1 MRRKKMNT
9 ESKRALIAAVRKV
22 VFAGLILLAVWLIL
36 FALRSA
42 IPANI
47 IDLINQRLQ
56 VPVSHDSAAWDWS
69 RSLLKDGSVSSI
81 IGERI
86 GNTLAFIALCG
97 IMSLIIAGILLFIG
111 TLISRITQSPG
122 WLAKLRGIL
131 RSILISGGASIPL
144 FVISTI
150 LMVSFINRWNWGVQ
164 GDSIWVLLWA
174 AFICSMLPAWL
185 LVQTGH
191 GIMAKRNGN
200 IAGFKLA
207 KEIGVRLLI
216 RLLKLVGFIIVVSIL
231 SEQDIATPGLGRL
244 LLSAVSSMDFPLI
257 FGITWVVIIIVLA
270 VKLVADLLEIAYNY
284 SNKTASPIE
293 QNLKESSLRFA
304 VPKGWLIFALALCA
318 FIALLAVM
326 APLLAPYGGNAI
338 HLKDSLSPPS
348 AKYILGTDQL
358 GRDIFSR
365 LLYGMRIDVLI
376 GLVCAAVVSIVAFG
390 WAILAAYCRKMNNW
404 LGDTLEDLVMLPRE
418 IACAFPWL
426 VLLLLIMSFRVDMSI
441 VFVAFIS
448 GLVILPRAA
457 GMIQAAYHSSP
468 DGKSWLRGLLWSI
481 PTVFLFTT
489 AGVIIYTTTISYLG
503 FGVPPGVPELGS
515 ILSGEGRAYTQTAPW
530 IVIWP
535 GLSLTFIIL
544 VFVMTGDALLE
555 WLGFRSK
562 AVWSKTME

>member
-1 MRRKKMNT
+1 MNT
-9 ESKRALIAAVRKV
+9 EKNRALIAAGRKV

-69 RSLLKDGSVSSI
+69 WPLFKDSSVSSL
-81 IGERI
+81 IGQRL

-97 IMSLIIAGILLFIG
+97 IMSLVIAGILLFIG
-111 TLISRITQSPG
+111 TLISRITQRPG
-122 WLAKLRGIL
+122 WLVKLRGIL
-131 RSILISGGASIPL
+131 RLVLVSGGASIPL
-144 FVISTI
+144 FVISTLLI
-150 LMVSFINRWNWGVQ
+150 VSFINSWQPPMQ
-164 GDSIWVLLWA
+164 GNSAGALVWA
-174 AFICSMLPAWL
+174 AFLCAFWPAWL

-191 GIMAKRNGN
+191 GIMAKRRGN
-200 IAGFKLA
+200 IAGSKLA
-207 KEIGVRLLI
+207 KEIVVRLLI
-216 RLLKLVGFIIVVSIL
+216 RLLKLVGFIFVISIL
-231 SEQDIATPGLGRL
+231 AEYEMSQPGLGKL
-244 LLSAVSSMDFPLI
+244 LLSALYSWDFPLI
-257 FGITWVVIIIVLA
+257 FGITWVVIIIVVA
-270 VKLVADLLEIAYNY
+270 VKLFADLLETTYNY
-284 SNKTASPIE
+284 STKTASSIE
-293 QNLKESSLRFA
+293 QNLNESSLWFA
-304 VPKGWLIFALALCA
+304 VPKGWLIFGLALCA
-318 FIALLAVM
+318 FIALIAIM

-365 LLYGMRIDVLI
+365 LLWGMRIDVLI
-376 GLVCAAVVSIVAFG
+376 GLVCAAVVSVIAFG
-390 WAILAAYCRKMNNW
+390 WATLAAYCRKMNNW

-426 VLLLLIMSFRVDMSI
+426 ALLLLIMSFRADISI
-441 VFVAFIS
+441 VFVAFVS

-457 GMIQAAYHSSP
+457 GMIQEAYHSSP
-468 DGKSWLRGLLWSI
+468 EGKSWLPGLLWSI

-489 AGVIIYTTTISYLG
+489 AGVIIYTSTISYLG
-503 FGVPPGVPELGS
+503 FGVPPGVAELGS
-515 ILSGEGRAYTQTAPW
+515 ILSGEGRAYMEKAPQ
-530 IVIWP
+530 IALWP

-544 VFVMTGDALLE
+544 VFMMTGDALLE
-555 WLGFRSK
+555 RLGFRSK

>member
-1 MRRKKMNT
+1 MNT
-9 ESKRALIAAVRKV
+9 EKNRALIAAGRKV

-56 VPVSHDSAAWDWS
+56 VPVSYDSADWDWS
-69 RSLLKDGSVSSI
+69 RSLLKDGSVSSL
-81 IGERI
+81 IGQRL

-97 IMSLIIAGILLFIG
+97 IMSLTIACILLFIG
-111 TLISRITQSPG
+111 TLISRITQRPG
-122 WLAKLRGIL
+122 WLVKLRGIL
-131 RSILISGGASIPL
+131 RLVLVSGGASIPL
-144 FVISTI
+144 FVISTLLI
-150 LMVSFINRWNWGVQ
+150 VSFINSWQPPMQ
-164 GDSIWVLLWA
+164 GNSAGALVWA
-174 AFICSMLPAWL
+174 AFLCAFWPAWL

-191 GIMAKRNGN
+191 GIMAKRSGN
-200 IAGFKLA
+200 IAGSKLA
-207 KEIGVRLLI
+207 KEIVVRLFI
-216 RLLKLVGFIIVVSIL
+216 RLLKLVGFIFVISIL
-231 SEQDIATPGLGRL
+231 AEQEMSQPGLGKL
-244 LLSAVSSMDFPLI
+244 LLSALYSWDFPLI
-257 FGITWVVIIIVLA
+257 FGITWVVIIIVVA
-270 VKLVADLLEIAYNY
+270 VKLFADLLETTYNY
-284 SNKTASPIE
+284 STKTASSIE
-293 QNLKESSLRFA
+293 QNSKENSLRFA

-318 FIALLAVM
+318 FIALIAIM

-365 LLYGMRIDVLI
+365 LLWGMRIDVLI
-376 GLVCAAVVSIVAFG
+376 GLVCAAVVSVIAFG
-390 WAILAAYCRKMNNW
+390 WATLAAYCRKMNNW

-426 VLLLLIMSFRVDMSI
+426 ALLLLIMSFRADMSI
-441 VFVAFIS
+441 VFVAFVS

-457 GMIQAAYHSSP
+457 GMIQEAYHSSP
-468 DGKSWLRGLLWSI
+468 EGKSWLPGLLWSI

-489 AGVIIYTTTISYLG
+489 AGVIIYTSTISYLG
-503 FGVPPGVPELGS
+503 FGVPPGVAELGS
-515 ILSGEGRAYTQTAPW
+515 ILSGEGRAYMEKAPQ
-530 IVIWP
+530 IALWP

-555 WLGFRSK
+555 RLGFRSK
-562 AVWSKTME
+562 AVWLKAME

>member
-1 MRRKKMNT
+1 MST
-9 ESKRALIAAVRKV
+9 ESKRAFIAAGRKV

-56 VPVSHDSAAWDWS
+56 VPVSHDSASWDWS
-69 RSLLKDGSVSSI
+69 RSLFKDSSVSSL
-81 IGERI
+81 IGGRL

-97 IMSLIIAGILLFIG
+97 IMSLIIAVILLFIG
-111 TLISRITQSPG
+111 TLISRITQRPS

-131 RSILISGGASIPL
+131 RSILVSGGASIPL
-144 FVISTI
+144 FVISTLLI
-150 LMVSFINRWNWGVQ
+150 VSFTNSWQPPMQ
-164 GDSIWVLLWA
+164 GNSAGALVWA
-174 AFICSMLPAWL
+174 AFLCAFWPAWL

-191 GIMAKRNGN
+191 GIIAKAKGGL
-200 IAGFKLA
+200 AGFKLA
-207 KEIGVRLLI
+207 QEIGVRLFI
-216 RLLKLVGFIIVVSIL
+216 RLLKLVGFIFVISIL
-231 SEQDIATPGLGRL
+231 AEQEMAQPGLGKL
-244 LLSAVSSMDFPLI
+244 LLSALYSWDFPLI
-257 FGITWVVIIIVLA
+257 FGITWVIIIVVVA
-270 VKLVADLLEIAYNY
+270 VKLVADLLETAYNY
-284 SNKTASPIE
+284 SNKTASAIE

-365 LLYGMRIDVLI
+365 LLWGMRIDVLI
-376 GLVCAAVVSIVAFG
+376 GLACATVISIVAAG
-390 WAILAAYCRKMNNW
+390 WAMLAAYCKRMNNW

-426 VLLLLIMSFRVDMSI
+426 VLLLFIMSLRADTGI
-441 VFVAFIS
+441 ILVAFIS
-448 GLVILPRAA
+448 GWVILPRAA
-457 GMIQAAYHSSP
+457 GMIQEAYHSAP
-468 DGKSWLRGLLWSI
+468 AGKNWLQSALWSI
-481 PTVFLFTT
+481 PAMFFFTT
-489 AGVIIYTTTISYLG
+489 AGVIIYVSTLSYWG
-503 FGVPPGVPELGS
+503 FGVPPGVAELGS
-515 ILSGEGRAYTQTAPW
+515 ILSNEGRQYMQQAPG
-530 IVIWP
+530 IALWP

-555 WLGFRSK
+555 RLGFRSK
-562 AVWSKTME
+562 AVWSKAME

>member
-1 MRRKKMNT
+1 MNT
-9 ESKRALIAAVRKV
+9 EKNRALIAAGRKV

-56 VPVSHDSAAWDWS
+56 VPVSYDSADWDWS
-69 RSLLKDGSVSSI
+69 RSLLKDGSVSSL
-81 IGERI
+81 IGQRL

-97 IMSLIIAGILLFIG
+97 IMSLTIACILLFIG
-111 TLISRITQSPG
+111 TLISRITQRPG
-122 WLAKLRGIL
+122 WLVKLRGIL
-131 RSILISGGASIPL
+131 RLVLVSGGASIPL
-144 FVISTI
+144 FVISTLLI
-150 LMVSFINRWNWGVQ
+150 VSFINSWQPPMQ
-164 GDSIWVLLWA
+164 GNSAGALVWA
-174 AFICSMLPAWL
+174 AFLCAFWPAWL

-191 GIMAKRNGN
+191 GIMAKRSGN
-200 IAGFKLA
+200 IAGSKLA
-207 KEIGVRLLI
+207 KEIVVRLFI
-216 RLLKLVGFIIVVSIL
+216 RLLKLVGFIFVISIL
-231 SEQDIATPGLGRL
+231 AEQEMSQPGLGKL
-244 LLSAVSSMDFPLI
+244 LLSALYSWDFPLI
-257 FGITWVVIIIVLA
+257 FGITWVVIIIVVA
-270 VKLVADLLEIAYNY
+270 VKLFADLLETTYNY
-284 SNKTASPIE
+284 STKTASSIE
-293 QNLKESSLRFA
+293 QNSKENSLRFA

-318 FIALLAVM
+318 FIALIAIM

-365 LLYGMRIDVLI
+365 LLWGMRIDVLI
-376 GLVCAAVVSIVAFG
+376 GLVSAAVVSVIAFG
-390 WAILAAYCRKMNNW
+390 WATLAAYCRKMNNW

-426 VLLLLIMSFRVDMSI
+426 ALLLLIMSFRADMSI
-441 VFVAFIS
+441 VFVAFVS

-457 GMIQAAYHSSP
+457 GMIQEAYHSSP
-468 DGKSWLRGLLWSI
+468 EGKSWLPGLLWSI

-489 AGVIIYTTTISYLG
+489 AGVIIYTSTISYLG
-503 FGVPPGVPELGS
+503 FGVPPGVAELGS
-515 ILSGEGRAYTQTAPW
+515 ILSGEGRAYMEKAPQ
-530 IVIWP
+530 IALWP

-555 WLGFRSK
+555 RLGFRSK
-562 AVWSKTME
+562 AVWLKAME

>member
-1 MRRKKMNT
+1 MNT
-9 ESKRALIAAVRKV
+9 EKNRALITAVRKV

-56 VPVSHDSAAWDWS
+56 VPVSYDSAAWDWS
-69 RSLLKDGSVSSI
+69 RSLLKDGSVSSL
-81 IGERI
+81 IGQRL

-97 IMSLIIAGILLFIG
+97 IMSLVIAGILLFIG
-111 TLISRITQSPG
+111 TLIGRITQRPG
-122 WLAKLRGIL
+122 WLVKLREIL
-131 RSILISGGASIPL
+131 RLILISGGASIPL
-144 FVISTI
+144 FVISTLLI
-150 LMVSFINRWNWGVQ
+150 VSFINSWQLPVRGNSAGALV
-164 GDSIWVLLWA
+164 WA
-174 AFICSMLPAWL
+174 AFLCAFWPAWL

-191 GIMAKRNGN
+191 GIMAKRSGT
-200 IAGFKLA
+200 IAGSKLA
-207 KEIGVRLLI
+207 QEIGVRLFI
-216 RLLKLVGFIIVVSIL
+216 RLLKLVGFIFVISIL
-231 SEQDIATPGLGRL
+231 AEQEMAQPGLGKL
-244 LLSAVSSMDFPLI
+244 LLSAVASMDFPLI
-257 FGITWVVIIIVLA
+257 FGITWVIIIIVVA
-270 VKLVADLLEIAYNY
+270 VKLFADLLETTYNY
-284 SNKTASPIE
+284 STKTTSSIE
-293 QNLKESSLRFA
+293 QNLKESALRFA
-304 VPKGWLIFALALCA
+304 VPKGWLIFGLALCA
-318 FIALLAVM
+318 FIALIAIM

-365 LLYGMRIDVLI
+365 LLWGMRIDVLI
-376 GLVCAAVVSIVAFG
+376 GLVCAAVVSVIAFG
-390 WAILAAYCRKMNNW
+390 WATLAAYCRKMNNW

-426 VLLLLIMSFRVDMSI
+426 ALLLLIMSFRVDMSI
-441 VFVAFIS
+441 VFVAFVS

-489 AGVIIYTTTISYLG
+489 AGVIIYTSTLSYLT
-503 FGVPPGVPELGS
+503 FGVPPGVAELGS
-515 ILSGEGRAYTQTAPW
+515 ILSSEGRAYMEKAPQ
-530 IVIWP
+530 IALWP

-544 VFVMTGDALLE
+544 VFVMTGDVLLE
-555 WLGFRSK
+555 RLGFRST

>member
-1 MRRKKMNT
+1 
-9 ESKRALIAAVRKV
+9 V

-56 VPVSHDSAAWDWS
+56 VPVSYDSADWDWS
-69 RSLLKDGSVSSI
+69 RSLLKDGSVSSL
-81 IGERI
+81 IGQRL

-97 IMSLIIAGILLFIG
+97 IMSLTIACILLFIG
-111 TLISRITQSPG
+111 TLISRITQRPG
-122 WLAKLRGIL
+122 WLVKLRGIL
-131 RSILISGGASIPL
+131 RLVLVSGGASIPL
-144 FVISTI
+144 FVISTLLI
-150 LMVSFINRWNWGVQ
+150 VSFINSWQPPMQ
-164 GDSIWVLLWA
+164 GNSAGALVWA
-174 AFICSMLPAWL
+174 AFLCAFWPAWL

-191 GIMAKRNGN
+191 GIMAKRSGN
-200 IAGFKLA
+200 IAGSKLA
-207 KEIGVRLLI
+207 KEIVVRLFI
-216 RLLKLVGFIIVVSIL
+216 RLLKLVGFIFVISIL
-231 SEQDIATPGLGRL
+231 AEQEMSQPGLGKL
-244 LLSAVSSMDFPLI
+244 LLSALYSWDFPLI
-257 FGITWVVIIIVLA
+257 FGITWVVIIIVVA
-270 VKLVADLLEIAYNY
+270 VKLFADLLETTYNY
-284 SNKTASPIE
+284 STKTASSIE
-293 QNLKESSLRFA
+293 QNSKENSLRFA

-318 FIALLAVM
+318 FIALIAIM

-365 LLYGMRIDVLI
+365 LLWGMRIDVLI
-376 GLVCAAVVSIVAFG
+376 GLVSAAVVSVIAFG
-390 WAILAAYCRKMNNW
+390 WATLAAYCRKMNNW

-426 VLLLLIMSFRVDMSI
+426 ALLLLIMSFRADMSI
-441 VFVAFIS
+441 VFVAFVS

-457 GMIQAAYHSSP
+457 GMIQEAYHSSP
-468 DGKSWLRGLLWSI
+468 EGKSWLPGLLWSI

-489 AGVIIYTTTISYLG
+489 AGVIIYTSTISYLG
-503 FGVPPGVPELGS
+503 FGVPPGVAELGS
-515 ILSGEGRAYTQTAPW
+515 ILSGEGRAYMEKAPQ
-530 IVIWP
+530 IALWP

-555 WLGFRSK
+555 RLGFRSK
-562 AVWSKTME
+562 AVWLKAME